1 MAESPGQ
8 ERTERATAK
17 RRMEARKQ
25 GQVALSREVP
35 SALILIAVLGVF
47 YFAGGRVLED
57 LTRLFGEFFGQL
69 HTTRLRTVNDA
80 AALISALFRSCLL
93 LLAPMV
99 LPLLVAGV
107 AGNIL
112 QIGFEIHAEPLAP
125 KLSKLNP
132 LAGLKRIVSMR
143 GLVEL
148 VKSLVKVLFIGAIA
162 WSVVSGYLAD
172 FPTLM
177 RRDIAG
183 IWEFTHTAAY
193 RILFYVCLATVVLAV
208 LDYAYQRWQHE
219 ENLKMTKQEIRDERK
234 QTEGDPQI
242 KSRIRSLQR
251 QAAYHRMIAEVPTA
265 DVVITNPTHLAIALR
280 FDPAEM
286 NAPQVVAKG
295 ADHVAA
301 RIRDI
306 AREHGV
312 PLVENKPLAQSLY
325 RLADPGDYIP
335 VELYRA
341 VAEVLAYVYRL
352 KGRYAV

>member
-47 YFAGGRVLED
+47 YFAGSRVLED

-172 FPTLM
+172 FPTLV

-295 ADHVAA
+295 ADYLAA

-312 PLVENKPLAQSLY
+312 PLVENQPLAQSLY